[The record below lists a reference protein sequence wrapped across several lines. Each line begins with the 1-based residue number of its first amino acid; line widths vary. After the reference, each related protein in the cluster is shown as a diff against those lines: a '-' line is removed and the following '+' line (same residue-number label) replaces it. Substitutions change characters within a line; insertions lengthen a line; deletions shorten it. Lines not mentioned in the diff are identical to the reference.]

1 VQGKAIDVNISGVP
15 FIF

>member
-1 VQGKAIDVNISGVP
+1 MQGKAIDVNISGVP